1 MTNLFCFTGLLLTE
15 EVSVVPAAGHVHCW
29 PCGVHCAPF
38 IRRDASCSLLTF
50 LNHNKVIQME
60 ITCLALCEQS
70 QILLG
75 SFHLSVFRPGKNL
88 EVQWNFLHCNF
99 LITFSSSQ
107 GLHLAWALENIQAR
121 AHYVQIVFLPFTS
134 TWKQNHKKPITAPK
148 QKKNSKFQFYRWS
161 SAVLSPRSV
170 ASL

>member
-29 PCGVHCAPF
+29 PCGVSLCSFHQERCFLF
-38 IRRDASCSLLTF
+38 IAYFS
-50 LNHNKVIQME
+50 
-60 ITCLALCEQS
+60 QS
-70 QILLG
+70 QQSDPDGNHLFGSVWTKPNPLG
-75 SFHLSVFRPGKNL
+75 KFPSVIRPGKNL
-88 EVQWNFLHCNF
+88 EVQRNFLHCNF